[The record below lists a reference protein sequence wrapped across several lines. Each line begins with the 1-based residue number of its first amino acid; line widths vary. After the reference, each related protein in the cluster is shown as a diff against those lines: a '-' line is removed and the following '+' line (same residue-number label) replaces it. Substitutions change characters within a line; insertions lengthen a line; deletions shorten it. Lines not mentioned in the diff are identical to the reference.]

1 MDEKNKLPT
10 YEVEFVPIERRHHS
24 RRSAPDR
31 RSAKAESTGNGP
43 GTERRGSRSD
53 RRRHARR
60 ITDLIARP
68 VGSPNP
74 RNSKS

>member
-1 MDEKNKLPT
+1 MDEKNRLPT
-10 YEVEFVPIERRHHS
+10 YEVEFMPIERRHHS
-24 RRSAPDR
+24 RRFAPDR

-60 ITDLIARP
+60 ITDLIGRP
-68 VGSPNP
+68 AAPANP
-74 RNSKS
+74 RNND